1 MSTVA
6 GLKQALP
13 YLRLYSG
20 KVFVIKLGGE
30 IVAEEETLDQLATQ
44 VSLLHQLN
52 IHMVVVHGGGPQATE
67 LARNLGIRVEV
78 VNGRR
83 VTDARTLDV
92 AKMVFNGKLNTD
104 ILAGLSRHQVPA
116 VGLSGVDS
124 GLISA
129 VRRPVQ
135 NIVDRETGKQRK
147 VNFGFVGD
155 VESVNP
161 AVVNYLIAGSYV
173 PVVSA
178 MAGGEGGHVYNVNAD
193 TVAAEIAIA
202 LEATKLI
209 FLTPIVGVLRD
220 PIDPESLISQIK
232 LDELDDFLSG
242 SVKGGMSVKLEACRR
257 AIEGGVPRAHIISG
271 LDRDTLLSEI
281 FTNEGCGTLVEA

>member
-1 MSTVA
+1 MNTVS

-20 KVFVIKLGGE
+20 KIFVIKMGGE
-30 IVAEEETLDQLATQ
+30 IVAEEEALEQFAAQ
-44 VSLLHQLN
+44 VSLLQRLSVHV
-52 IHMVVVHGGGPQATE
+52 VVVHGGGSQASE
-67 LARNLGIRVEV
+67 VARRLGLRVEV

-83 VTDARTLDV
+83 VTDAQTLEV
-92 AKMVFNGKLNTD
+92 AKMVFNGKLNTE
-104 ILAGLSRHQVPA
+104 ILAGLNRHQVPA

-124 GLISA
+124 GLICA

-135 NIVDRETGKQRK
+135 KVVDRETGKTRK

-161 AVVNYLIAGSYV
+161 AVLHHLIAGSYV

-178 MAGGEGGHVYNVNAD
+178 MAGGEDGSIYNMNAD

-202 LEATKLI
+202 VQATKLI
-209 FLTPIVGVLRD
+209 FLTAVAGVLQD
-220 PIDPESLISQIK
+220 PTDPESLISQIR
-232 LDELDDFLSG
+232 LDHLDQFLSS
-242 SVKGGMSVKLEACRR
+242 SVKGGMSVKLEACRH
-257 AIEGGVPRAHIISG
+257 AIQGGVPRAHIISG
-271 LDRDTLLSEI
+271 LSPDSLLAEI
-281 FTNEGCGTLVEA
+281 FTNEGSGTLVEE

>member
-20 KVFVIKLGGE
+20 KVLVVKLGGE

-161 AVVNYLIAGSYV
+161 AVVNHLIAGSYV

-178 MAGGEGGHVYNVNAD
+178 MAGGEGGHVYNINAD

>member
-30 IVAEEETLDQLATQ
+30 IMAEEETLDQLAIQ
-44 VSLLHQLN
+44 LSLLYQLN
-52 IHMVVVHGGGPQATE
+52 IHVVVVHGGGPQASE
-67 LARNLGIRVEV
+67 LARNLGIRVEM

-104 ILAGLSRHQVPA
+104 ILASLSRHQVSA

-129 VRRPVQ
+129 VRRPVK
-135 NIVDRETGKQRK
+135 NILDRETGKRIK

-155 VESVNP
+155 IESVNP
-161 AVVNYLIAGSYV
+161 SILNHLISGSYV
-173 PVVSA
+173 PVISA
-178 MAGGEGGHVYNVNAD
+178 MAGDEDGHVYNINAD
-193 TVAAEIAIA
+193 TVAAEISVV
-202 LEATKLI
+202 LKATKLI
-209 FLTPIVGVLRD
+209 LLTPIVGVLQD
-220 PIDPESLISQIK
+220 PTDRGSLISQLQLK
-232 LDELDDFLSG
+232 DLDNFLQG

-271 LDRDTLLSEI
+271 LEQDSLLSEI
-281 FTNEGCGTLVEA
+281 FTNEGCGTLIEA